1 MRLNNTF
8 KFKSLWGSVRGS
20 LLIRP
25 LTGALCWTVDAS
37 SDVVSSRF
45 RSLLSISLSCWWCSC
60 CRIFSICVPSNNST
74 PLLPHPLPCRYYRPT
89 NDLCSPTRCRKRAL
103 WLVEKAGVTFIFC
116 LVKLSI
122 DRNRRAQNTDGK
134 SQTEITDRWERER
147 PNSTATDNRLATV
160 KEDAKEHI

>member
-1 MRLNNTF
+1 MITNECWKLGHQNQLTKAATIIRKIKKCMTFNNTF

-103 WLVEKAGVTFIFC
+103 TSRESRCDLYFLFSQIV
-116 LVKLSI
+116 
-122 DRNRRAQNTDGK
+122 NR
-134 SQTEITDRWERER
+134 
-147 PNSTATDNRLATV
+147 
-160 KEDAKEHI
+160 